1 MQVVLRYQK
10 PGQTSATEVVAWR
23 DPNPIQ
29 RGHSYDMNIQVN
41 FDPNGNGYLNVWR
54 DGAQI
59 VKYEGAIGMA
69 GASYNWQEGI
79 YRSHTASETLAVDYS
94 NLHITTGSAA
104 ALASQSFALLN
115 QHLASNSGQLGS
127 GQIVATTSPA
137 AGSGQQAFLTTPQH

>member
-29 RGHSYDMNIQVN
+29 RGHAYYINVQVN

-79 YRSHTASETLAVDYS
+79 YRSHTASETMAADYS

-115 QHLASNSGQLGS
+115 QQLASNSGGLGS
-127 GQIVATTSPA
+127 GQIATTVSQA
-137 AGSGQQAFLTTPQH
+137 AGSGQQTLLTTPQH